1 MTPTLGIMSMRSVSP
16 SAPRSGF
23 TLVELLVATGVFMIG
38 FAAAFG
44 LFLAAVRYRT
54 LADDTTRLSLA
65 ASSIVE
71 EMAIGKGVTL
81 ATPNAPN
88 LYLGA
93 GDLPSITNADI
104 DPLKFYAYPGV
115 PGTWYTVESCT
126 DVVGDAL
133 NVKTPTLHLNLLVLV
148 FTSADP
154 TLTLELEE
162 VNRRV
167 RILTPANGFRNPLDT
182 AGTPSEVT
190 LVRDGLVK
198 RGLAMRVSAVVLRR
212 PSWM

>member
-1 MTPTLGIMSMRSVSP
+1 MSPTLGRMSMRSF
-16 SAPRSGF
+16 PRSGF

-44 LFLAAVRYRT
+44 LFLAAIRYRT
-54 LADDTTRLSLA
+54 LAEDTTRLSLA

-81 ATPNAPN
+81 TAPNAPN
-88 LYLGA
+88 APNAYLGA
-93 GDLPSITNADI
+93 GDLPSITNTAN

-126 DVVGDAL
+126 DVVGDQL
-133 NVKTPTLHLNLLVLV
+133 NQKTPTLHLNLLVLV

-154 TLTLELEE
+154 SQPLELEE

-167 RILTPANGFRNPLDT
+167 RILTPANGFRNQLDT

-190 LVRDGLVK
+190 QVRDGLVK
-198 RGLAMRVSAVVLRR
+198 RGLAMRISAVVLRR

>member
-1 MTPTLGIMSMRSVSP
+1 MSPTIGIMSMRSM
-16 SAPRSGF
+16 PRSGF

-44 LFLAAVRYRT
+44 LFLAAIRYRT

-71 EMAIGKGVTL
+71 EMAIG
-81 ATPNAPN
+81 NAPTVPPVSKKPSD
-88 LYLGA
+88 YLGS
-93 GDLPSITNADI
+93 GDLPSIVNAGTTFN
-104 DPLKFYAYPGV
+104 FYAYPGV

-126 DVVGDAL
+126 DVVGDAT
-133 NVKTPTLHLNLLVLV
+133 NEKTSTLHLNLLVLV

-154 TLTLELEE
+154 SQPLELEE

-167 RILTPANGFRNPLDT
+167 RIVNQPADGFRGKLTEDEMT
-182 AGTPSEVT
+182 Q
-190 LVRDGLVK
+190 LRDGLVK
-198 RGLAMRVSAVVLRR
+198 RGLAMRISAVVLRR

>member
-1 MTPTLGIMSMRSVSP
+1 MSPTLGTMSMR

-44 LFLAAVRYRT
+44 LFLAAIRYRT
-54 LADDTTRLSLA
+54 LAEDTTRLSLA

-71 EMAIGKGVTL
+71 EMAIGNG
-81 ATPNAPN
+81 AAPAVPPVSKKPSA
-88 LYLGA
+88 YLGS
-93 GDLPSITNADI
+93 GDLPSIVNAG
-104 DPLKFYAYPGV
+104 LSFYAYPGV

-126 DVVGDAL
+126 DVVGDPE
-133 NVKTPTLHLNLLVLV
+133 NDKTPTLHLSLLVLV

-154 TLTLELEE
+154 NNVLELEE

-167 RILTPANGFRNPLDT
+167 RIVNQPADGFRGFL
-182 AGTPSEVT
+182 SEAEKT
-190 LVRDGLVK
+190 QLRDGLVK
-198 RGLAMRVSAVVLRR
+198 RGLAMRISAVVLRR

>member
-1 MTPTLGIMSMRSVSP
+1 MTPTLRIMSMRS
-16 SAPRSGF
+16 AYRSGF

-71 EMAIGKGVTL
+71 EMAIGNGAPP
-81 ATPNAPN
+81 ATPPVPKSPDK
-88 LYLGA
+88 YLGS
-93 GDLPSITNADI
+93 GDLPSFSGADALI
-104 DPLKFYAYPGV
+104 FYAYPGV
-115 PGTWYTVESCT
+115 PGTWFMVESCT
-126 DVVGDAL
+126 DVVGDST
-133 NVKTPTLHLNLLVLV
+133 NEKTPTLHLNLLVLV

-154 TLTLELEE
+154 SQALQLDE

-167 RILTPANGFRNPLDT
+167 RITPVANYRANLST
-182 AGTPSEVT
+182 AEAA

-198 RGLAMRVSAVVLRR
+198 RGLAMRISAVVLRR

>member
-1 MTPTLGIMSMRSVSP
+1 MTPTLNAMSMRSVSP
-16 SAPRSGF
+16 SATCSGF

-93 GDLPSITNADI
+93 GDLPSITNTDT

-133 NVKTPTLHLNLLVLV
+133 NEKTPTLHLNLLVLV
-148 FTSADP
+148 FTSTDP
-154 TLTLELEE
+154 SQALQLDE

-167 RILTPANGFRNPLDT
+167 RIAPVADYRANLSSAD
-182 AGTPSEVT
+182 AT

>member
-1 MTPTLGIMSMRSVSP
+1 MRSF
-16 SAPRSGF
+16 PRSGF

-44 LFLAAVRYRT
+44 LFLAAIRYRT
-54 LADDTTRLSLA
+54 LAEDTTRLSLA

-81 ATPNAPN
+81 TAPNAPN
-88 LYLGA
+88 APNAYLGA
-93 GDLPSITNADI
+93 GDLPSITNTAN

-126 DVVGDAL
+126 DVVGDQL
-133 NVKTPTLHLNLLVLV
+133 NQKTPTLHLNLLVLV

-154 TLTLELEE
+154 SQPLELEE

-167 RILTPANGFRNPLDT
+167 RILTPANGFRNQLDT

-190 LVRDGLVK
+190 QVRDGLVK
-198 RGLAMRVSAVVLRR
+198 RGLAMRISAVVLRR

>member
-1 MTPTLGIMSMRSVSP
+1 MTPTLGIMSMRI
-16 SAPRSGF
+16 APRSGF

-71 EMAIGKGVTL
+71 EMGIGNG
-81 ATPNAPN
+81 AAPAVPSVSKPPMD
-88 LYLGA
+88 YLGW
-93 GDLPSITNADI
+93 GDLPAIVNAGTT
-104 DPLKFYAYPGV
+104 LNFYAYPGV
-115 PGTWYTVESCT
+115 PGTWFNVESCT
-126 DVVGDAL
+126 DVVGDQT
-133 NVKTPTLHLNLLVLV
+133 NEKTPTLHLTVLVLV
-148 FTSADP
+148 FTSADSNQI
-154 TLTLELEE
+154 LELEE

-167 RILTPANGFRNPLDT
+167 RIVNPPGAGFRGSLT
-182 AGTPSEVT
+182 AAEIS
-190 LVRDGLVK
+190 LLHDGLIK
-198 RGLAMRVSAVVLRR
+198 RGLAMRISAVVLRR

>member
-1 MTPTLGIMSMRSVSP
+1 MRI
-16 SAPRSGF
+16 APRSGF

-71 EMAIGKGVTL
+71 EMAIGNGIVPGASKPPG
-81 ATPNAPN
+81 A
-88 LYLGA
+88 YLGS
-93 GDLPSITNADI
+93 GDLPTIVNAGTA
-104 DPLKFYAYPGV
+104 LNFYAYPGV

-126 DVVGDAL
+126 DVVGDAT
-133 NVKTPTLHLNLLVLV
+133 NDKTPTLHLSLLILV

-154 TLTLELEE
+154 SQALDLEE

-167 RILTPANGFRNPLDT
+167 RVISIADFLALPNT
-182 AGTPSEVT
+182 APDF
-190 LVRDGLVK
+190 VRDRLVKNGLVK

>member
-1 MTPTLGIMSMRSVSP
+1 MR

-71 EMAIGKGVTL
+71 ELAIGNGATL
-81 ATPNAPN
+81 PTPNAPSV
-88 LYLGA
+88 YLGA
-93 GDLPSITNADI
+93 GDLPSITNAAT

-115 PGTWYTVESCT
+115 PGTWYTVESCA
-126 DVVGDAL
+126 DVVGDVT
-133 NVKTPTLHLNLLVLV
+133 NIKTPTLHLNLLVLV
-148 FTSADP
+148 FTAADP
-154 TLTLELEE
+154 SQPLDLEE

-167 RILTPANGFRNPLDT
+167 RILNPVGGFRGTLDT
-182 AGTPSEVT
+182 AGTPSEVSQ
-190 LVRDGLVK
+190 VRDGLVK
-198 RGLAMRVSAVVLRR
+198 RGLAMRISAVVLRR

>member
-1 MTPTLGIMSMRSVSP
+1 MSMRI
-16 SAPRSGF
+16 APRSGF

-71 EMAIGKGVTL
+71 EMGIGKGVTL

-93 GDLPSITNADI
+93 GDLPSITNTDT

-133 NVKTPTLHLNLLVLV
+133 NEKTPTLHLNLLVLV
-148 FTSADP
+148 FTSADASQA
-154 TLTLELEE
+154 LELDEI
-162 VNRRV
+162 NRRV
-167 RILTPANGFRNPLDT
+167 RIAPVADYRAALSPTDA
-182 AGTPSEVT
+182 T